1 MNPAL
6 EITPALIAQLIAVA
20 RRAGD
25 AIMTIYQQ
33 RDNDSNKPFN
43 IQQKADMSPLTAAD
57 LAAHREIVECLPQL
71 LPLPIIS
78 EEGVLPEYAERA
90 RWESYWLVDPLDG
103 TKEFIAG
110 NGEFTVNIALIH
122 RGHPCLG
129 VVHVPVTDITYVGAP
144 AAQDRNCVGAWKFV
158 AGTNPQA
165 LRVRSLVDSFKRQI
179 PFTALLSHRHATQA
193 TMDVMATIA
202 VHWPG
207 KINTTSAGSSLKF
220 CVIAEGAADF
230 YPRLAPTSEWDTA
243 AAQAVLEAAGGRVV
257 KVPTAGELTFTPLMY
272 NTNADMLNPHFYALG
287 DPNYDWQQLLTASA
301 ARIELI

>member
-25 AIMTIYQQ
+25 AIMAIYQQ
-33 RDNDSNKPFN
+33 RDNHGNQPFN

-57 LAAHREIVECLPQL
+57 LAAHREIVASLPLL

-78 EEGVLPEYAERA
+78 EEGELPEYAERA
-90 RWESYWLVDPLDG
+90 RWETYWLVDPLDG

-122 RGHPCLG
+122 RGHACLG

-144 AAQDRNCVGAWKFV
+144 AAQNRSCVGAWKFV

-165 LRVRSLVDSFKRQI
+165 LRVRSLVDSFKRHI

-193 TMDVMATIA
+193 TMEVMAAIA

-207 KINTTSAGSSLKF
+207 EINTISAGSSLKF

-243 AAQAVLEAAGGRVV
+243 AAHAVLEAAGGRVV
-257 KVPTAGELTFTPLMY
+257 RVPDRGESELVSLRY
-272 NTNADMLNPHFYALG
+272 NASDELLNPYFYALG
-287 DPNYDWQQLLTASA
+287 DANYDWVELLGLAQS
-301 ARIELI
+301 